1 MLVSFLRH
9 AEAEDIATSDFD
21 RALTAKGLEQ
31 ADKVGVF
38 CARFGLVPDVIL
50 SSPLVRAEQ
59 TARCVAK
66 RLGGAEVVIERW
78 IASGMGAENFFE
90 EIAAYAKMTSVIVV
104 GHEPDLSETI
114 SASLGVTS
122 ATAIQVRKAS
132 LTMIDL
138 RAVRAG
144 AGRLQFSIPVRL
156 M

>member
-1 MLVSFLRH
+1 MLISFLRH

-21 RALTAKGLEQ
+21 RVLTAKGLEQ
-31 ADKVGVF
+31 ADKVGKF
-38 CARFGLVPDVIL
+38 CAMSGLVPDVIL

-66 RLGGAEVVIERW
+66 RLDGVEVIVERW
-78 IASGMGAENFFE
+78 IASGMGASDFFE
-90 EIAAYAKMTSVIVV
+90 GIGGYSKMKNVLLV
-104 GHEPDLSETI
+104 GHEPDFSETI
-114 SASLGVTS
+114 SAALGVTS

-132 LTMIDL
+132 LTMVDL
-138 RAVRAG
+138 YALRAG